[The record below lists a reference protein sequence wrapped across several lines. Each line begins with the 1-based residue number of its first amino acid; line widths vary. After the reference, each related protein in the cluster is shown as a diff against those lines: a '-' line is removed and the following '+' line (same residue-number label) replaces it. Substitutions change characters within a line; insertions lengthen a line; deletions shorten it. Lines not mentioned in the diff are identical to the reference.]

1 MDMLLLVIFIGLV
14 AWVISDYKVKIAY
27 IKDFINTTLGRK

>member
-1 MDMLLLVIFIGLV
+1 MDMLLLVIFIGLA
-14 AWVISDYKVKIAY
+14 AWFISDYKAIIQQ

>member
-1 MDMLLLVIFIGLV
+1 MDMLLLVLFVLLV
-14 AWVISDYKVKIAY
+14 AYAISDYKVKIAY

>member
-14 AWVISDYKVKIAY
+14 AWAISDWDMKVAY

>member
-1 MDMLLLVIFIGLV
+1 MDMLLLVIFIGLA
-14 AWVISDYKVKIAY
+14 AWFISDYKVKIQQ

>member
-1 MDMLLLVIFIGLV
+1 MDMLLLIIFIGLA
-14 AWVISDYKVKIAY
+14 AWFISDYKAIIQY